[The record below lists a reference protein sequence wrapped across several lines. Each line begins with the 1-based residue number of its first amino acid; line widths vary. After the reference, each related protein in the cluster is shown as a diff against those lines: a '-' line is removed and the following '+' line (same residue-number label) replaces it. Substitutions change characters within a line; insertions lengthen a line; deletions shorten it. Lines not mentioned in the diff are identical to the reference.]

1 MAKNNADIFICTH
14 KDFNKIVS
22 NPIYQVADNRLFSD
36 KYKIFGKLGDI
47 ELSELYTYFFLEEY
61 AKLKKYVGFCHYRRY
76 YSFLDD
82 VPNFDEIFKEYD
94 VITVKPIQFGFPCI
108 EQYALCHNVEDVL
121 ILGNVIKEHFKDYYD
136 AFQKFFNGDVFI
148 PCNMVIMKK
157 NDFKKYVKFLKEV
170 LKEFCWVYGIEPEQK
185 VLENKE
191 KYLKE
196 FYPNNTVEYQRR
208 TFAFLMERLT
218 NIFIMKNFKN
228 IKTYDVIVTEDKYF
242 NDKEQT
248 E

>member
-1 MAKNNADIFICTH
+1 
-14 KDFNKIVS
+14 
-22 NPIYQVADNRLFSD
+22 
-36 KYKIFGKLGDI
+36 
-47 ELSELYTYFFLEEY
+47 
-61 AKLKKYVGFCHYRRY
+61 
-76 YSFLDD
+76 
-82 VPNFDEIFKEYD
+82 
-94 VITVKPIQFGFPCI
+94 
-108 EQYALCHNVEDVL
+108 
-121 ILGNVIKEHFKDYYD
+121 
-136 AFQKFFNGDVFI
+136 
-148 PCNMVIMKK
+148 MKK

-185 VLENKE
+185 VLDNKE

-218 NIFIMKNFKN
+218 NIFIIKNFKN